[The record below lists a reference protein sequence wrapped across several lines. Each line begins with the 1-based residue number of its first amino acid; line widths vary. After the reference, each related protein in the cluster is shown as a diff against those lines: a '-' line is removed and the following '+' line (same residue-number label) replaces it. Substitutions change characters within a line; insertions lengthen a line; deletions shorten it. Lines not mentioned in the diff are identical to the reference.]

1 MTAQHSAAQHSTA
14 EQLTAERLTARRA
27 GVPLRHPG
35 PRTPER
41 IAAVPT
47 GVTVVRAAL
56 PPGANVVDELWRIT
70 ETAGCRAA
78 CVELAHGSFGTLRY
92 VHPAVGAER
101 PAFYS
106 DTVEPAGPCFVLGGS
121 ATVGTRAGRA
131 FAHLHATWLDEHGR
145 VRGGHLL
152 PETTVGDAAIEA
164 TVRLLHDVSY
174 VSDTCSETSM
184 PAFTP
189 HALARP
195 ATTQAVAARILP
207 GQDLHDAVTTVAARA
222 GFDSAVVRASL
233 GSAVG
238 ARLRTGPGRVTEADW
253 PATEFTS
260 LAGTVRG
267 GTAVLTASLVDR
279 NGDVHS
285 GLVLPGQNPVAVTFE
300 LYVERADAA
309 LADPGGAH
317 TTEEAQA

>member
-1 MTAQHSAAQHSTA
+1 MTAQ
-14 EQLTAERLTARRA
+14 RA
-27 GVPLRHPG
+27 GVPLQHPG
-35 PRTPER
+35 PRTQER

-47 GVTVVRAAL
+47 GVTVVRAEL
-56 PPGANVVDELWRIT
+56 PPGANIVDELWRIT
-70 ETAGCRAA
+70 ETAGYRAA

-121 ATVGTRAGRA
+121 ATVGNRDGRA

-145 VRGGHLL
+145 IRGGHLL
-152 PETTVGDAAIEA
+152 PETTVGDVPIEA
-164 TVRLLHDVSY
+164 TARLLHDAEY
-174 VSDTCSETSM
+174 VSDTCPETSM

-207 GQDLHDAVTTVAARA
+207 GEDLHDAVATVAARA

-238 ARLRTGPGRVTEADW
+238 ARLRTGPGRITEADW

-260 LAGTVRG
+260 LTGTVRG
-267 GTAVLTASLVDR
+267 GDVVLTASLVDR

-285 GLVLPGQNPVAVTFE
+285 GLLLPGQNPVAVTFE
-300 LYVERADAA
+300 LYVERAD
-309 LADPGGAH
+309 PGGAARDVTH
-317 TTEEAQA
+317 TAEEAQA

>member
-1 MTAQHSAAQHSTA
+1 MTAQHSTA
-14 EQLTAERLTARRA
+14 EQLTAEQLTARWA
-27 GVPLRHPG
+27 GVPLQHPG

-47 GVTVVRAAL
+47 GVTVVRAEL
-56 PPGANVVDELWRIT
+56 PPWSNVVGELWRIT
-70 ETAGCRAA
+70 EAAGCRAA

-106 DTVEPAGPCFVLGGS
+106 DTIEPAGPCFVLGGS
-121 ATVGTRAGRA
+121 ATVGTREGRA

-164 TVRLLHDVSY
+164 TVRLLHDAAY
-174 VSDTCSETSM
+174 VSDTCPETSM

-189 HALARP
+189 HAQAEP

-207 GQDLHDAVTTVAARA
+207 GEDLYDAVRTVAARA

-238 ARLRTGPGRVTEADW
+238 ARLRTGPGRITEADW

-260 LAGTVRG
+260 LTGTARAGD
-267 GTAVLTASLVDR
+267 AVLTATLVDR

-285 GLVLPGQNPVAVTFE
+285 GRVLPGQNPVAVTFE

-309 LADPGGAH
+309 LADRGGAH